1 MRKNLKAYNQVNIES
16 SLLTADPH
24 QVILMMYDGLLESV
38 AKVKG
43 AIERK
48 DLAVKSQMVTK
59 AVNILS
65 ALDNSLD
72 AESEPTISETF
83 SKLYSY
89 CIERLND
96 ANVSLEIEALDEVV
110 ELIKP
115 LRDAWREMP
124 EESKQ
129 EGIDKLKKKDEHA
142 SEAVG
147 A

>member
-1 MRKNLKAYNQVNIES
+1 MRNNLKAYSQVNINS
-16 SLLTADPH
+16 TLLTADPH
-24 QVILMMYDGLLESV
+24 QVILMMYDGLLESI

-72 AESEPTISETF
+72 AEAEPKISATF
-83 SKLYSY
+83 SDLYQY
-89 CIERLND
+89 CIDRLND
-96 ANVSLEIEALDEVV
+96 TNITLDVSGLDEVV
-110 ELIKP
+110 ELLKP
-115 LRDAWREMP
+115 LRDAWQAMP
-124 EESKQ
+124 EAAKK
-129 EGIDKLKKKDEHA
+129 EGLDLLKKKDQQ
-142 SEAVG
+142 SSVG